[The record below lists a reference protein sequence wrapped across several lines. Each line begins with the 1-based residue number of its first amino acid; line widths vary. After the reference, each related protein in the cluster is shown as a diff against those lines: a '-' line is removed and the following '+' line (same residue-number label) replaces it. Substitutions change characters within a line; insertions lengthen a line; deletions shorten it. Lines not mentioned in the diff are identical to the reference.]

1 MASPEQGGQE
11 KKSIWDNR
19 FLKAAVVTLAVVFGI
34 GVVVNSVS

>member
-1 MASPEQGGQE
+1 MAERVSDSE

-19 FLKAAVVTLAVVFGI
+19 FIKTAVVTLAVVFGI